1 MSEDFRKFLEFGQSP
16 FRFAGGIY
24 GRLGTGPPKG
34 RKKMKKRMLVFFVG
48 VALLGF
54 ANVDAATPLN
64 AVILDDDPAG
74 NMGGARVKVLHAS
87 PDAPAVDVWVN
98 GSVVFS
104 NLAFEEAS
112 EFAEVPA
119 GTYTVA
125 VSPTGESEP
134 IVIGPV
140 DLELAAATDY
150 LVVAT
155 DMLSMIT
162 PVILTADGSTP
173 SPGNAWVRFLHASPD
188 APAVDIAVADG
199 GPVLFP
205 NVSFQSFSEYA
216 PVPAGT
222 YDLEARIAGTMDVA
236 LSLPGVMFADG
247 GVYTAVA
254 TGLVADIGALDNF
267 YFVPA
272 AARAGGVG
280 DSFFITDIDV
290 NNAGDMMAT
299 YKVLWLPRGEDNAE
313 PAMSDEVTI
322 APGETTRWSDVLGTV
337 FGVPDGTDAL
347 GAVAFISDSQDLL
360 FFSRTFNVSDAGTFG
375 QAIPGIPADD
385 LIPANTMK
393 RILFFTETEEFRS
406 NIGILNGTGSP
417 MTIKWRRYTADGTMV
432 DESMADLPAW
442 GNVQLNQVF
451 AGEAPV
457 EGGYIDVWTE
467 TEGAAFAAYGSVLD
481 NMTSDPT
488 TVLPQ

>member
-1 MSEDFRKFLEFGQSP
+1 MYKRVAMI
-16 FRFAGGIY
+16 FAG
-24 GRLGTGPPKG
+24 
-34 RKKMKKRMLVFFVG
+34 LVF
-48 VALLGF
+48 LGLTTV
-54 ANVDAATPLN
+54 NAATPLN
-64 AVILDDDPAG
+64 AVILDDDPEG
-74 NMGGARVKVLHAS
+74 NMGGARVRVLHAS

-112 EFAEVPA
+112 DFAEVPA

-125 VSPTGESEP
+125 VTPTGLSEP

-140 DLELAAATDY
+140 DLDLAAATDY

-155 DMLSMIT
+155 DVLSMIT

-173 SPGNAWVRFLHASPD
+173 AAGNGWVRFLHASPD

-205 NVSFQSFSEYA
+205 NVSFQSFTEYA

-236 LSLPGVMFADG
+236 LQLPGVVVADG
-247 GVYTAVA
+247 AVNTAVA

-267 YFVPA
+267 YFIPA

-280 DSFFITDIDV
+280 GSFFVTDVDV
-290 NNAGDMMAT
+290 NNRGDMMAT
-299 YKVLWLPRGEDNAE
+299 YKVLWLPRDTDNSA
-313 PAMSDEVTI
+313 PAMSGEVTI
-322 APGETTRWSDVLGTV
+322 GAGETTRWSDVLGTV
-337 FGVPDGTDAL
+337 FGVPDGTDAV
-347 GAVAFISDSQDLL
+347 GALAFLSDSEDLL
-360 FFSRTFNVSDAGTFG
+360 FFSRTFNMSDAGTFG
-375 QAIPGIPADD
+375 QAIPGIAAAD
-385 LIPANTMK
+385 LIPADEMK
-393 RILFFTETEEFRS
+393 RILFFTENSDFRS
-406 NIGILNGTGSP
+406 NIGILNGTGSA
-417 MTIKWRRYTADGTMV
+417 MTIKWRRYTSDGMMV

-442 GNVQLNQVF
+442 GNVQLNRVF
-451 AGEAPV
+451 SAEAPV

-467 TEGAAFAAYGSVLD
+467 TDDAAFTAYGSVLD
-481 NMTSDPT
+481 NATSDPT

>member
-1 MSEDFRKFLEFGQSP
+1 M
-16 FRFAGGIY
+16 
-24 GRLGTGPPKG
+24 LGLTPSI
-34 RKKMKKRMLVFFVG
+34 
-48 VALLGF
+48 
-54 ANVDAATPLN
+54 DAATPLN

-87 PDAPAVDVWVN
+87 PDAPAVDILVDDN
-98 GSVVFS
+98 VVFS
-104 NLAFEEAS
+104 NVAFEGS
-112 EFAEVPA
+112 TDFAEVPA
-119 GTYTVA
+119 GNYNVK
-125 VSPTGESEP
+125 VVPTGLTEP
-134 IVIGPV
+134 VVIEA
-140 DLELAAATDY
+140 DLELMAATDY

-155 DMLSMIT
+155 DLLANIT

-173 SPGNAWVRFLHASPD
+173 AAGNAWVRFLHASPD

-199 GPVLFP
+199 GPVLIS
-205 NVSFQSFSEYA
+205 NVAFQEFSEYL

-222 YDLEARIAGTMDVA
+222 YDLEARIAGTSDVA
-236 LSLPGVMFADG
+236 LALSGVTVDDG

-272 AARAGGVG
+272 VARADGVG
-280 DSFFITDIDV
+280 DSFFVTDIDV
-290 NNAGDMMAT
+290 NNAGDATAT
-299 YKVLWLPRGEDNAE
+299 YKVLWLPRGEDNSE
-313 PAMSDEVTI
+313 PAMSAEVTI
-322 APGETTRWSDVLGTV
+322 EPGETTRWKDVLGTV

-347 GAVAFISDSQDLL
+347 GAVAFLSDSQDLL
-360 FFSRTFNVSDAGTFG
+360 FFSRTFNVSDEGTFG
-375 QAIPGIPADD
+375 QAIPGIPADE
-385 LIPANTMK
+385 LIPADTMK
-393 RILFFTETEEFRS
+393 RILFFTETDEFRS
-406 NIGILNGTGSP
+406 NIGILNGTGEP
-417 MTIKWRRYTADGTMV
+417 MTIQWRRYTAEGTMV

-451 AGEAPV
+451 GAEAPV